1 MKVSEY
7 PLLKDFLYQ
16 AIYQPD
22 KTNLAPKSI
31 INNSE
36 IQVYIKALA
45 HKKTITAFVL
55 KLITKLSEQYGC
67 VISTDTAV
75 LTMLQLSLLSRFLTN
90 IKKWG

>member
-7 PLLKDFLYQ
+7 PQLKDFLYQ

-36 IQVYIKALA
+36 LQVYIKGFGTQ
-45 HKKTITAFVL
+45 KTITAFVL
-55 KLITKLSEQYGC
+55 KLITKLSKLYGC
-67 VISTDTAV
+67 VISMDTAV
-75 LTMLQLSLLSRFLTN
+75 LTMLQLSLQLGF
-90 IKKWG
+90 